1 MQRPHPPNSRPPP
14 AYGVV
19 RNSNPSRI
27 YIQSIPLALR
37 CENDSLQITT
47 HCKAWHCMNKLQH
60 ATPPCVGTIAES
72 SKSMFHYRMMWLC
85 CAGVAWP
92 RPPRAGN
99 DDASTG
105 CSWRAT
111 SAGRCTHGRAH
122 AGSHAHVLCA
132 AWSHGAP
139 WHAASRV
146 HAHGMGAGAGAAPT
160 EAFRADAAAWR
171 GPAAAPARTCWC
183 RACAASAPICA
194 LLVHTINHG
203 MRHTVCICGTIV
215 HLRRKQHLRGHE
227 HTSVMDSL

>member
-146 HAHGMGAGAGAAPT
+146 HAHGMGAGGGGAPPHPPRPSGQTQPPGAVQQQHQHAHAGAGHAQPQRLYVRSWCT
-160 EAFRADAAAWR
+160 RSIMACGTQSAF
-171 GPAAAPARTCWC
+171 AAP
-183 RACAASAPICA
+183 
-194 LLVHTINHG
+194 L
-203 MRHTVCICGTIV
+203 CICGASS
-215 HLRRKQHLRGHE
+215 
-227 HTSVMDSL
+227 TSEDMNTQV